1 MSLHITKCP
10 LREKS
15 PSWEPRGYQYGQNL
29 ALPTSANLNQQP
41 HQSSFPKTKH
51 SGLRA
56 GTCAVPS
63 AWEPEMSPP
72 CVRFPPVPDGKRV
85 PCLHCFPPHHL
96 VSFFRGTLSLP
107 DVSSSSVKAK
117 TVSTS
122 PPLHPQHLD
131 NVSRWPWEPAVQPQ
145 LGGSVATSRSQ
156 RRHGHGVCHL
166 SFPTSR
172 DWKERWERE
181 LGATSP
187 FFPSRGNV
195 TNKQASFPFSRS
207 WWA

>member
-1 MSLHITKCP
+1 MPKAYYPPVVTVQNVFAHHQMSPEGKITQ
-10 LREKS
+10 LRTT
-15 PSWEPRGYQYGQNL
+15 G
-29 ALPTSANLNQQP
+29 LPVWTELGPAYISNLNQQP

-131 NVSRWPWEPAVQPQ
+131 NVSRWP
-145 LGGSVATSRSQ
+145 
-156 RRHGHGVCHL
+156 
-166 SFPTSR
+166 
-172 DWKERWERE
+172 
-181 LGATSP
+181 
-187 FFPSRGNV
+187 
-195 TNKQASFPFSRS
+195 
-207 WWA
+207 